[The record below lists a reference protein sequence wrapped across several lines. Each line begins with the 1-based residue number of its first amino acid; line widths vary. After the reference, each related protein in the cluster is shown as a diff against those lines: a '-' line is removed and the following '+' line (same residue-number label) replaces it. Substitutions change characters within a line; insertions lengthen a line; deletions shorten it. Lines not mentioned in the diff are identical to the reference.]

1 MSKHIDANKPEMD
14 FAANWTPM
22 SERLPDEGGTYL
34 VCWDGKTVD
43 TGFFINGHFRLY
55 GEIKDHLITAW
66 MPMPDPWSP
75 RNQTEEANR

>member
-14 FAANWTPM
+14 FAADWTSM
-22 SERLPDEGGTYL
+22 SERLPDEGGRYL
-34 VCWDGKTVD
+34 VCWDGETVD

-66 MPMPDPWSP
+66 MPLPEPYC
-75 RNQTEEANR
+75 ENRSD

>member
-22 SERLPDEGGTYL
+22 SERLPDEGGKYL

-43 TGFFINGHFRLY
+43 TGFFFNGHFRLY

-66 MPMPDPWSP
+66 MPMPEPYKEDDGCED
-75 RNQTEEANR
+75 T